1 VSARATIAPTDS
13 GPLGTRQ
20 PGFIRTV
27 RAEWTKLRT
36 VRGWVVGIVLG
47 GLLIVGV
54 GLLNHSECGSQ
65 VGATTVTGGPACSIT
80 PGPGGSSVTDIFYFV
95 HRPLTG
101 NGSITV
107 RVTSLTGAS
116 GDPGQSSQGPA
127 VSYQLQPWSK
137 AGIIV
142 TSSTRQGSA
151 YAAMMVTGSHGVRM
165 QWNYVNDTP
174 GIPGA
179 VTTAS
184 PRWLRLVRSAET
196 ITGYDSTDGVHWSQ
210 VATAQ
215 LSGLPSTVQAGM
227 FSTSP
232 SYSVVTSQS
241 IGGGSGTDGPSLA
254 TATFDDVVLRS
265 GAATGTWTGTDVGSS
280 NASYAAV
287 GGRFRASGG
296 RFIVTGSG
304 DIAPAVAGDNG
315 GMSMAQ
321 LLTGTFA
328 GLIAVIV
335 VGAAFMTAEYRRGLI
350 RVTLA
355 ASPSRGR
362 LLAAKAVAIGSAAF
376 AAGLPCA
383 YAAILIGE
391 RWVHSNGVSVDPVGP
406 LTLLRLVA
414 GTAGLLAV
422 ASVLAL
428 AIGAVMRRGAAAV
441 ATGIVVIFVPY
452 LLAIYPGLLPAG
464 IDDWLTM
471 VTPAAA
477 LAIQQPYPAYPQ
489 VTVSYST
496 GSGYYPLPPLAG
508 FAVLCAWAAVALG
521 LAAYLLRRRDA

>member
-1 VSARATIAPTDS
+1 MTAGTATPSRTAAASQRASFVRVA
-13 GPLGTRQ
+13 
-20 PGFIRTV
+20 

-36 VRGWVVGIVLG
+36 VRGWMVGIVLG

-65 VGATTVTGGPACSIT
+65 VGATPVTGGPACSVT

-95 HRPLTG
+95 HRPING
-101 NGSITV
+101 DGSITV
-107 RVTSLTGAS
+107 RVTSLTGAAGS
-116 GDPGQSSQGPA
+116 AGQSAAGPA
-127 VSYQLQPWSK
+127 VSDRLQPWSK
-137 AGIIV
+137 AGVIV

-165 QWNYVNDTP
+165 QWNYLGDTA
-174 GIPGA
+174 GIAGA

-184 PRWLRLVRSAET
+184 PRWLRLTRNAGT
-196 ITGYDSTDGVHWSQ
+196 ITGYDSTDGTHWTE
-210 VATAQ
+210 VGTMQ
-215 LSGLPSTVQAGM
+215 LGGPPGTVQAGL
-227 FSTSP
+227 FTTSP
-232 SYSVVTSQS
+232 SYSTVTSQS
-241 IGGGSGTDGPSLA
+241 IGGGSGTGGPSEA
-254 TATFDDVVLRS
+254 AATFDHVALRGDAAA
-265 GAATGTWTGTDVGSS
+265 GAWTGTDVGGS
-280 NASYAAV
+280 NSSYAAV
-287 GGRFRASGG
+287 GGSFRTAGG
-296 RFIVTGSG
+296 RFTVTGSG

-335 VGAAFMTAEYRRGLI
+335 VGAALMTAEYRRGLI

-362 LLAAKAVAIGSAAF
+362 VLAAKAVAIGLAAF
-376 AAGLPCA
+376 AAGLPGA

-406 LTLLRLVA
+406 LTELRLVA
-414 GTAGLLAV
+414 GTAALLAV
-422 ASVLAL
+422 AAVLAL
-428 AIGAVMRRGAAAV
+428 AIGAIMRRSAAAV

-452 LLAIYPGLLPAG
+452 LLAIYPGLLPAS
-464 IDDWLTM
+464 IDGWLTR

-477 LAIQQPYPAYPQ
+477 LAIQQPYPTYAQ
-489 VTVSYST
+489 VTASYTT
-496 GSGYYPLPPLAG
+496 GAGYYPLAPWAG
-508 FAVLCAWAAVALG
+508 FAVLCGWAALALG